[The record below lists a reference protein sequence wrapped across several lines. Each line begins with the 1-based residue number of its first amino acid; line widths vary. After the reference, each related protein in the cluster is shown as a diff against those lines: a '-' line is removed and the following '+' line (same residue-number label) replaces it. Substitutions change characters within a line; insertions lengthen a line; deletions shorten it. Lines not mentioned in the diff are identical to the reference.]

1 MVFVTVTII
10 NPDGTRYHS
19 DEEMPF
25 VKTSVPPQAGT
36 NAPPKK

>member
-1 MVFVTVTII
+1 MIFVTPTII

-25 VKTSVPPQAGT
+25 AQNSCPAQTPVVTQ
-36 NAPPKK
+36 